1 MWSFSFFLCFIATCC
16 YTCDERLYFVIS
28 DVSVNWPVWLHLL
41 QELYL
46 ILDTGTGLKLLYHH
60 LGGAET
66 RIDLA
71 QQNLKSIHRRRSK
84 LEESRPQFIIN
95 SINTH
100 LQSEN
105 VKLKQ
110 WERCMGGVTAAGI
123 YCDYQLFSHGINTLA
138 KVSKISL
145 ARMRS
150 SSHYPRIPHRVESTL
165 EYS

>member
-66 RIDLA
+66 RINLA

-110 WERCMGGVTAAGI
+110 WERCM
-123 YCDYQLFSHGINTLA
+123 
-138 KVSKISL
+138 SKS
-145 ARMRS
+145 RRCYS
-150 SSHYPRIPHRVESTL
+150 SRDLLWLSTL
-165 EYS
+165 LSWNQHPGKSVKD